1 MKKVLVLLLAV
12 LCIFTFVACE
22 ASPSNSNNDSTEVT
36 PPAGG
41 GSEYPPAWLAGET
54 GKTWIGYVIDED
66 GQKTTMKASFK
77 PDAIPSDIT
86 EGLDVIASY
95 SSGDSYTIEAEGAR
109 KIGEEITATAYRAT
123 FTKIDETSC
132 SCESTTTLVVGDS
145 SFDYRLTGTLYC
157 Q

>member
-22 ASPSNSNNDSTEVT
+22 ASPSNSNNDSTEVS

-54 GKTWIGYVIDED
+54 GKTWLGDVFYED
-66 GQKTTMKASFK
+66 GRKIEMKASFK
-77 PDAIPSDIT
+77 PDAIPSDT

-109 KIGEEITATAYRAT
+109 KIGEGLIATAYRAT

-132 SCESTTTLVVGDS
+132 FYESTTTLVFGDS
-145 SFDYRLTGTLYC
+145 SFDYYRLTGTLNC
-157 Q
+157 